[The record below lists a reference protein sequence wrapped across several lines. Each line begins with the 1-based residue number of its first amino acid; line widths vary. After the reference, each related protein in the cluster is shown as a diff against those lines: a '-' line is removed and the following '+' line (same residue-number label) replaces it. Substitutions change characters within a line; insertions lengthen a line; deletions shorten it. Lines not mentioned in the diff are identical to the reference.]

1 MGLVLCLG
9 RSSEKDTVPT
19 ILSQKLTF
27 YYMSKSKDSFYL
39 TTYFMQERVKAV

>member
-1 MGLVLCLG
+1 MGLVLCL
-9 RSSEKDTVPT
+9 EKDTVPT

-39 TTYFMQERVKAV
+39 TTYTTYFMQERVKAV